1 MQADQDILT
10 HVSMFRNNLQM
21 FLDNLIFAPLY
32 LFSKAKVI
40 LILLSAYNVTFE
52 PLATRDGAHIKRSRI
67 EVVFHGQHPKNTPY
81 AFKIQKKLL
90 RNVITAGPS
99 CSERACI

>member
-1 MQADQDILT
+1 
-10 HVSMFRNNLQM
+10 M

-52 PLATRDGAHIKRSRI
+52 PLATRDGARIKRSRI
-67 EVVFHGQHPKNTPY
+67 EVVFHGQQPKNTPY
-81 AFKIQKKLL
+81 AFKIQKNATQYDKSRSKLFRKSIYL
-90 RNVITAGPS
+90 NNLKCAI
-99 CSERACI
+99 